1 MIKIHDSK
9 LSGNAWKIRILLGNL
24 GIPFER
30 VTYALP
36 ERKTYTAEY
45 LQKNPLG
52 KVPVVELED
61 GRTIFESNAIL
72 FYFAQ
77 GTELLPKDG
86 LASARVMQWMFFEQ
100 NEVMLNL
107 SLPRFWIGIKKA
119 KTENLEQI
127 KARQEAGYKSLQI
140 MEEHLATNQYFVG
153 NQYTIA
159 DISLYPYAAVAHE
172 GEYEM
177 QRFPH
182 IQAWFER
189 VRAQPGYIP
198 LLTSS

>member
-36 ERKTYTAEY
+36 EGKTYTPEF
-45 LQKNPLG
+45 LGKNPLG
-52 KVPVVELED
+52 KVPMVELDD
-61 GRTIFESNAIL
+61 GQSIFESDAIL
-72 FYFAQ
+72 YYFAE
-77 GTELLPKDG
+77 GTDLFPRDR
-86 LASARVMQWMFFEQ
+86 LARARVLQWMFFEQ

-119 KTENLEQI
+119 KTENIEQI
-127 KARQEAGYKSLQI
+127 KVRHEAGYKSLAI
-140 MEEHLATNQYFVG
+140 MDAHLKTRKFFVDDL
-153 NQYTIA
+153 YSIA
-159 DISLYPYAAVAHE
+159 DISLYPYAALAHE

-177 QRFPH
+177 ERFPN
-182 IQAWFER
+182 ILAWFER
-189 VRAQPGYIP
+189 IRAQPGYIP
-198 LLTSS
+198 LIVS

>member
-1 MIKIHDSK
+1 MIKIYDSK

-36 ERKTYTAEY
+36 EGKTYTAEY

-52 KVPVVELED
+52 KVPVVELDD
-61 GRTIFESNAIL
+61 GQTIFESDAIL
-72 FYFAQ
+72 FYFAD
-77 GTELLPKDG
+77 GTAMLPKER
-86 LASARVMQWMFFEQ
+86 LARARVMQWMFFEQ

-119 KTENLEQI
+119 KAENLEQI
-127 KARQEAGYKSLQI
+127 KTRQEAGYKSLAI
-140 MEEHLATNQYFVG
+140 MDAHLKTNKFFVG
-153 NQYTIA
+153 DQYTIA
-159 DISLYPYAAVAHE
+159 DISLYPYAAVATE
-172 GEYEM
+172 GEYDM
-177 QRFPH
+177 QGFKN

-189 VRAQPGYIP
+189 VRAQPGYVS
-198 LLTSS
+198 LLES